1 MRVYLDNNATTMVD
15 PHVFTE
21 MKPFFVEKFG
31 NPNSLHAFASETHKP
46 LKLAMERLYAGI
58 KRGEKIV

>member
-21 MKPFFVEKFG
+21 MKPFSERSWK
-31 NPNSLHAFASETHKP
+31 SKLTYAFASETHKP
-46 LKLAMERLYAGI
+46 LKNAMEKLYAGI
-58 KRGEKIV
+58 NARREA